1 MIIEGEVQ
9 GERHVVEHGVTTKTH
24 QSSVMRL

>member
-1 MIIEGEVQ
+1 VWMIIEGEVQ

-24 QSSVMRL
+24 